1 MKELSFADW
10 ARESV
15 CRGDDIPELNNAYVA
30 LDSVVAVRQGSY
42 AREFAE
48 GLADWS
54 AVGSTSIGVIG
65 VEHVLENVVTK
76 VIAEKNNVRSLIVYL
91 SSWAN
96 TNALKIYKSNIQKDR
111 IASVYL
117 KVIEN

>member
-1 MKELSFADW
+1 M
-10 ARESV
+10 
-15 CRGDDIPELNNAYVA
+15 
-30 LDSVVAVRQGSY
+30 
-42 AREFAE
+42 
-48 GLADWS
+48 
-54 AVGSTSIGVIG
+54 
-65 VEHVLENVVTK
+65 EHHLIAF
-76 VIAEKNNVRSLIVYL
+76 IAEKNNVRSLIVYL